1 LKAYPLTM
9 RIVLAAALAATAAS
23 AAAYDPI
30 VLQRGWYRVDAFD
43 DGECAGE
50 VGTNGQFYV
59 ISASGFAPGEPAFL
73 TITNGD
79 MRPIERE
86 VRADDDGRWQDYY
99 IPFRFGHGEGDAVTV
114 TLAGEHCMVALGFE
128 WHRAKGW
135 DEPAPLTPR

>member
-1 LKAYPLTM
+1 M
-9 RIVLAAALAATAAS
+9 RIALAAALAATAAS

-30 VLQRGWYRVDAFD
+30 VLKRGWYRVDAFD

-50 VGTNGQFYV
+50 VGTNGKFYV

-79 MRPIERE
+79 MHPIERA
-86 VRADDDGRWQDYY
+86 VRADGNGNWQDYY
-99 IPFRFGHGEGDAVTV
+99 VPFRPN
-114 TLAGEHCMVALGFE
+114 
-128 WHRAKGW
+128 R